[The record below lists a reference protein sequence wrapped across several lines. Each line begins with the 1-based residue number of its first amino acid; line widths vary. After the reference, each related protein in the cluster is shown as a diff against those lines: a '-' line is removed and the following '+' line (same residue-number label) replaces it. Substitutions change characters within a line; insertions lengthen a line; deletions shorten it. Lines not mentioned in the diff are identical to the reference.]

1 MTLRDRA
8 LTAYTEKE
16 MNLDRY
22 IEELKSLVNVDCG
35 TQTIA
40 GVAAVAGILESLWQR
55 EGWHTGQVNLGE
67 KVGPGLFVSN
77 KPQAE
82 QFDVLLV
89 GHLDTV
95 FAPGTVAERP
105 LSEDDTRLYGPGV
118 SDMKSGLL
126 NILWAM
132 RELDPADKDRLAI
145 AVAMNP
151 DEETGSVYSHEWIG
165 ALAQRSRCVLVC
177 EAARADGSLVKA
189 RKGMAGYHLTLKGVA
204 AHAGNDPEKGRS
216 AITAL
221 ANSIV
226 ALNALSDGSRGTTLN
241 VGVISGGS
249 AANVVAD
256 HAVAELDVRFWE
268 NDEYDRVNQALE
280 ALCEK
285 GFLEGV
291 TTTLARVN
299 HKPAMAASVAT
310 QALMQQVEAAGKA
323 EGIAITWQA
332 VGGGSDANHTA
343 ALGIPTLDGLGPIGA
358 GFHSPAE
365 WLDKASIA
373 PRIRLLKRVVS
384 ML

>member
-1 MTLRDRA
+1 
-8 LTAYTEKE
+8 
-16 MNLDRY
+16 MNLDHY
-22 IEELKSLVNVDCG
+22 IEELKTLVNVDCG
-35 TQTIA
+35 TQTTA
-40 GVAAVAGILESLWQR
+40 GVATVAGIMQTLWQR
-55 EGWHTGQVNLGE
+55 EGWHTEQVDLGD
-67 KVGPGLFVSN
+67 KVGPGVFVSN
-77 KPQAE
+77 RPQAE
-82 QFDVLLV
+82 RFDVLLV

-105 LSEDDTRLYGPGV
+105 MSEDDARLYGPGV

-132 RELDPADKDRLAI
+132 RGLDAADKERLAI

-151 DEETGSVYSHEWIG
+151 DEETGSVHSHAWIG
-165 ALAQRSRCVLVC
+165 ELAKRSRCVLVC

-189 RKGMAGYHLTLKGVA
+189 RKGMAGYHLTFSGVA

-221 ANSIV
+221 ANSIT
-226 ALNALSDGSRGTTLN
+226 AINALTDWDRGTTLN
-241 VGVISGGS
+241 VGVIHGGS

-256 HAVAELDVRFWE
+256 TAFAELDVRFWE
-268 NDEYDRVNQALE
+268 NDEYDRVNQALD
-280 ALCEK
+280 ALCRK

-291 TTTLARVN
+291 TTSLTRVN
-299 HKPAMAASVAT
+299 HKPAMAASEAT
-310 QALMQQVEAAGKA
+310 QQLMQLVEKAGEE

-343 ALGIPTLDGLGPIGA
+343 ALGVPTLDGLGPIGA

-365 WLDKASIA
+365 WLDKPSIE

>member
-1 MTLRDRA
+1 MHIISEQDVN
-8 LTAYTEKE
+8 
-16 MNLDRY
+16 MNLDQY
-22 IEELKSLVNVDCG
+22 IEELKTLVNVDCG
-35 TQTIA
+35 TQTVA
-40 GVAAVAGILESLWQR
+40 GVATVAGIIEALWQR
-55 EGWHTGQVNLGE
+55 EGWHTEQVNLGD
-67 KVGPGLFVSN
+67 KVGPGVFVSN
-77 KPQAE
+77 RPGAE

-105 LSEDDTRLYGPGV
+105 MREDETRLYGPGV

-132 RELDPADKDRLAI
+132 RALDAADKDRLSI

-165 ALAQRSRCVLVC
+165 GLAKRARCVLVC

-189 RKGMAGYHLTLKGVA
+189 RKGMAGYHLTFSGVA

-221 ANSIV
+221 AHAITAINS
-226 ALNALSDGSRGTTLN
+226 LTDWTCGTTLN
-241 VGVISGGS
+241 VGVINGGS

-256 HAVAELDVRFWE
+256 SATAELDLRFWE

-291 TTTLARVN
+291 TTTLSRVN
-299 HKPAMAASVAT
+299 HKPAMAAGEST
-310 QALMQQVEAAGKA
+310 QQLMQLVENAGK
-323 EGIAITWQA
+323 EENIAITWQA

-365 WLDKASIA
+365 WLDKASIE